1 MINSY
6 KFSKAIYHIF
16 TRNMA
21 SGQGKQYSIMS
32 VNSYKSLVILK
43 LIYDTLYYTWLAL
56 DSCVVEYSPP
66 ILVLHIC
73 VPQRL
78 RYHFS
83 FNSCCI
89 RLWFCRYNLQW
100 TYSLLLKMVARIKLC
115 IYLRRACSLI
125 RLTVNLCVK
134 KAWNTCLSLL
144 YFWCI
149 ILAISIFTFRG
160 FFKAYSSSI
169 SIVSSAH

>member
-89 RLWFCRYNLQW
+89 RL
-100 TYSLLLKMVARIKLC
+100 
-115 IYLRRACSLI
+115 
-125 RLTVNLCVK
+125 
-134 KAWNTCLSLL
+134 
-144 YFWCI
+144 
-149 ILAISIFTFRG
+149 
-160 FFKAYSSSI
+160 
-169 SIVSSAH
+169 